1 MHLHEAFGMGGA
13 EHDRAGEERRDGA
26 CWPQPRLS
34 HRLIQ
39 SGGEDAVCAIGGV
52 G

>member
-1 MHLHEAFGMGGA
+1 MRLGEAFGMGST
-13 EHDRAGEERRDGA
+13 HQDRTGEDRRDGA